1 MCCRSYIMVLSSI
14 VSETILVGFGLS
26 HELDSPI
33 YSNSLLAFQ
42 FDHKIVYNED
52 A

>member
-1 MCCRSYIMVLSSI
+1 MCCRSYIMILSSI

-26 HELDSPI
+26 YKLDSPI
-33 YSNSLLAFQ
+33 YSNSVLAFQ
-42 FDHKIVYNED
+42 FDHKIVCNED